1 MFVQVSTTFW
11 TISNKIAFELRID
24 LYYLHSSI
32 HFNVNL
38 FQNLKFGITKS
49 GKILSSRRLLKF
61 IPVDFNLK
69 LFLSLE
75 NWSFWKLCVQIAVT
89 NRWNR
94 SDRLNVCLFL
104 LKSTNYGLVKWL
116 SFGVLDDIQSIPQFI
131 YLFTHFIIQSFNHL
145 IIYSRT
151 SSLANS

>member
-11 TISNKIAFELRID
+11 PISNKIAFELRID
-24 LYYLHSSI
+24 LYYLHTSI

-38 FQNLKFGITKS
+38 FPNLKL
-49 GKILSSRRLLKF
+49 GKILSSRWLLKF
-61 IPVDFNLK
+61 IPVDFNFK
-69 LFLSLE
+69 LFLTLK

-131 YLFTHFIIQSFNHL
+131 YLFIHFIIQSFNHL